1 MVGADYET
9 ALDGLDDPRLSG
21 RYVRL
26 VGDDVVLVG
35 VVHDHPASIFRSR
48 AVVDAVDPATVA
60 LEIPNGL
67 MPLFRQYAA
76 DDSEAGGEMVAA
88 IDAADEEVV
97 GIDLPDRGSLRTL
110 AGRLRRADISLGGK
124 ARAVATAARLYA
136 HTLRGRLV
144 AAGVPSEWLG
154 RDPGATRSYD
164 CSDTDAPT
172 RQAEHESVHI
182 SRSRSLSRAFVPPET
197 TRVLD
202 AAREAAMVE
211 RLEELRKEGRVV
223 AVLGYDHVD
232 AVADELAGETR
243 SP

>member
-9 ALDGLDDPRLSG
+9 ALDGLDDPRLSE

-26 VGDDVVLVG
+26 VGDEVVLVG

-48 AVVDAVDPATVA
+48 AVIDAIDPATVA

-76 DDSEAGGEMVAA
+76 DG
-88 IDAADEEVV
+88 EVV

-164 CSDTDAPT
+164 CSDTDPAP

-232 AVADELAGETR
+232 AVADELAGKTR